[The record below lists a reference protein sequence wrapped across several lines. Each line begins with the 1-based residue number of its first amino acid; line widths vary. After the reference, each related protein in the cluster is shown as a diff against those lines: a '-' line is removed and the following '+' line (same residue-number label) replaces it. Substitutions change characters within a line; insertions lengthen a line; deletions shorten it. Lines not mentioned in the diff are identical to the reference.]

1 MNILAKKIAVFTFL
15 FVSLSVFAHL
25 LKIIFYLIV
34 PFVVFSLAYVSN
46 FISIGVNEPQQYVY
60 LLDSVSLS
68 FSYLI
73 IGYVSEYL
81 TVSTDKMGV
90 KLDENDNPLML
101 KKIPPYLLSFMC
113 SLSGAGYIFLVNEDL
128 SIVIILTALLISA
141 SFVGSKT
148 FLVIKKARGEDGELI

>member
-60 LLDSVSLS
+60 LLCPSPLIDRTKKVVNLS
-68 FSYLI
+68 QCK
-73 IGYVSEYL
+73 EERHEEAE
-81 TVSTDKMGV
+81 TVQ
-90 KLDENDNPLML
+90 
-101 KKIPPYLLSFMC
+101 C
-113 SLSGAGYIFLVNEDL
+113 
-128 SIVIILTALLISA
+128 
-141 SFVGSKT
+141 
-148 FLVIKKARGEDGELI
+148 